1 MRCCFTHGQINTLPT
16 LLAYDV
22 NIISGGAS
30 VNFDM
35 DGNLTGGSI
44 NIGLGINTG
53 GSGTITGT
61 ASVRRG
67 LKGCG
72 C

>member
-1 MRCCFTHGQINTLPT
+1 MADGTVARAAELNHARTGIT
-16 LLAYDV
+16 YDV
-22 NIISGGAS
+22 NIIRCGAS

-35 DGNLTGGSI
+35 NGNLTGGSI

-61 ASVRRG
+61 ASVRKG
-67 LKGCG
+67 LKG
-72 C
+72 